1 VNATLRPVFAR
12 PFQLSGRRT
21 EEPVDL
27 DRLWDKPV
35 LRHVRNAVATI
46 RALAF
51 VMSVVASAAVL
62 IYLAIRNYVGS
73 PALAITLGIMLVALL
88 AGSGYIWHYVK
99 NIHDPPFYEIQE
111 LNGRL
116 LVEPANDHHRF
127 TYERRQTVIATRDD
141 LRLIE
146 FRAHW
151 TGQGQGGSMQ
161 VESVNSKHAML
172 DGRHKEED
180 GRVHRW
186 IYPRRPLKRGQPIE
200 VGIRQVH
207 EDDVEEQ
214 LPYFREGGGRYKTRR
229 IIVKVQLP
237 LSEHD
242 PESVRG
248 VIWNSHRAAWQSPEV
263 GDLEVDKHVMR
274 TEGCIE
280 YTVTAD
286 RPRVFHSYGVEW
298 IWGRDTAP

>member
-1 VNATLRPVFAR
+1 VGSV
-12 PFQLSGRRT
+12 
-21 EEPVDL
+21 
-27 DRLWDKPV
+27 
-35 LRHVRNAVATI
+35 AV
-46 RALAF
+46 
-51 VMSVVASAAVL
+51 SAAIL
-62 IYLAIRNYVGS
+62 AYLAIRTFLGS
-73 PALAITLGIMLVALL
+73 PALAITLAALLVVLL
-88 AGSGYIWHYVK
+88 AGSSYTWHYVK
-99 NIHDPPFYEIQE
+99 NIHDPPFYEILE
-111 LNGRL
+111 LNGSL
-116 LVEPANDHHRF
+116 VVEPANDHRRY

-151 TGQGQGGSMQ
+151 TGQGQSGSAT
-161 VESVNSKHAML
+161 VESVKSEHAML
-172 DGRHKEED
+172 DGKNKEQD

-229 IIVKVQLP
+229 IIVKVRLP

-248 VIWNSHRAAWQSPEV
+248 VVWNSHRAARQSPEV
-263 GDLEVDKHVMR
+263 GELEVEKHVMR
-274 TEGCIE
+274 TEKCIE
-280 YTVTAD
+280 YMVTAVA
-286 RPRVFHSYGVEW
+286 PRTFHSYGVEW
-298 IWGRDTAP
+298 TWGRDTSA